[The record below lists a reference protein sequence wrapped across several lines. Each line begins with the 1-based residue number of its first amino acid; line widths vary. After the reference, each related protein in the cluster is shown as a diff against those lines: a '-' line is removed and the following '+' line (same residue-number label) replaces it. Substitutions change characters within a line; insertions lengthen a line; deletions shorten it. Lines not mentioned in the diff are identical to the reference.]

1 MKIYRK
7 FILITLVLIS
17 ILAFTACK
25 NNDDK
30 GSKDNDEIVISPL
43 EDNKDNDNEDTSK
56 PTDEATKDQEDED
69 EQDIEDNSQDVTDD
83 TEDYIPNFI
92 HKGEPFD
99 YVQHNFYNANLYVK
113 APAYHEVSHGLRNF
127 HYGKKLTIGYLGGS
141 KSELDKYE
149 VETVEDIM
157 DKMVMVL
164 VNGTKR
170 YVYGD
175 FESFEFDSV
184 EKMTINDIEMIRYE
198 GEMTVAEYQEGDNK
212 RYVVAYTFI
221 HNGTPNAIFGVA
233 GSSTQEPEDI
243 EELIHNVDE
252 SAKTIVPKNP

>member
-56 PTDEATKDQEDED
+56 PTDEATEDQEDED
-69 EQDIEDNSQDVTDD
+69 EQDIEDNSQDVTKK
-83 TEDYIPNFI
+83 TENYIPNFI

-99 YVQHNFYNANLYVK
+99 YIQHNFYTADLYVK
-113 APAYHEVSHGLRNF
+113 VPAYHEVSHGLRNF
-127 HYGKKLTIGYLGGS
+127 HYGKKITIGYFAGD
-141 KSELDKYE
+141 EYHMEDYDI
-149 VETVEDIM
+149 ETVEDIM
-157 DKMVMVL
+157 DNYGEKL
-164 VNGTKR
+164 ASGTKR